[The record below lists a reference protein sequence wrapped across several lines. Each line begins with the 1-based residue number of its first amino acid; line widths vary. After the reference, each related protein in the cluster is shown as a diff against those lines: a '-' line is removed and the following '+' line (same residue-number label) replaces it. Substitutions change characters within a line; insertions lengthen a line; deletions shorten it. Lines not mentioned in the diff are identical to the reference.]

1 MLAVGAL
8 DAAAAAAYGIGG
20 GVLEP
25 PGSAAVAAA
34 AAVASSSAA
43 EAARSGKRKAGEG
56 GSGDDAQFDDDEDLV
71 GLNEDDKRRII
82 RQKRNRLSAQL
93 SRDRKKNYVSEL
105 EQKVQK
111 RIGENAQL
119 TACCKKLLQE
129 NRELRITVASFRDHD
144 LNSLGQN
151 GMPAAGM
158 NGQQMNAAAAA
169 AQAVTNMQVVNAINA
184 IRGAMPTSMPE
195 TTAPAQ

>member
-34 AAVASSSAA
+34 AAVATSSA
-43 EAARSGKRKAGEG
+43 EAAQKRKAGEG
-56 GSGDDAQFDDDEDLV
+56 GSGDDAQFDDDEDLA
-71 GLNEDDKRRII
+71 GLPEDDKRRVI

-105 EQKVQK
+105 EQKDQK
-111 RIGENAQL
+111 LIGQNAQL
-119 TACCKKLLQE
+119 TSCCKKLLQE
-129 NRELRITVASFRDHD
+129 NRELRIAVASFRGHD

-151 GMPAAGM
+151 GMSVAGM